1 MPTGYTSG
9 IQDGEIKTFR
19 EFALLCARAFGACI
33 MLRDDPL
40 SSDIPEFTVDDY
52 YVKRID
58 TERAE
63 LAKLQ
68 AMTPEEIA
76 KAHADFYAN
85 DDKWRIEANEKKEKD
100 RAAYQAM
107 LDEVRAFEPAS
118 DEHKRHREFMI
129 EQLTDSIRAD
139 CGEPYKL
146 LEREPIDV
154 WHASQIDD
162 KKRYLARFI
171 ERLKEQEE
179 LTESRNNWV
188 RLLRESIDKHE
199 AKKAVQSNV

>member
-19 EFALLCARAFGACI
+19 EYALLCARAFGACI
-33 MLRDDPL
+33 TLRDDPL
-40 SSDIPEFTVDDY
+40 SSDIPEFTVGDY
-52 YVKRID
+52 YVKRVE

-63 LAKLQ
+63 LEKLQ

-76 KAHADFYAN
+76 KAYADFYAN

-118 DEHKRHREFMI
+118 DEHKGHRDFMI
-129 EQLTDSIRAD
+129 QQLTDSIPWD
-139 CGEPYKL
+139 CGEPYEL
-146 LEREPIDV
+146 LKREPIGA
-154 WHASQIDD
+154 WHANQIAD
-162 KKRYLARFI
+162 KAKYLARAI
-171 ERLKEQEE
+171 ESLEE
-179 LTESRNNWV
+179 ERQRTESRNNWV

-199 AKKAVQSNV
+199 AKKAVQSV